1 MDDED
6 MRALAALQ
14 EVPQPFAAHVRQR
27 RMAACPHC
35 HEGFGS
41 ASLHIHM
48 RRCRALYPSTG
59 DDPDIA
65 EQAPKPPKR
74 KEVPSLADLYVKTQN
89 RECRA
94 GVEKLE
100 RALLA
105 SQRNVAQLESVR
117 EAEATIRARLSLQQH
132 AAQRLERELDAAK
145 AALAVAESENRKLRV
160 QVDSNEPH
168 QLRLEAKVV
177 HSSDQ
182 TLREISVI
190 VNYKKGFVN
199 SWYALIWLD
208 PSERHLPIEATDA
221 ARTTGARQT
230 MLQRTSG
237 LVRRTIVREEAQL
250 ALNRR
255 VLTEVRRFRV
265 GFRSEPTECG
275 VLIRFRVQ
283 VQAVL
288 DEMVYDVEN
297 CDHECELVRLRR
309 QLATTESSLS
319 ESQERESELIQERQ
333 QAYDYALKVEQDGRE
348 IVSKLDEH
356 LAVVVLELSKKEVY
370 VVHCT
375 SRLKDLE
382 QAKEQLRLT
391 SQLSKELASAQRE
404 IRELRRTNDIQY
416 LLKGS
421 SIVAKPSVESRIPP
435 SRGAQALAVA
445 TPPPKESSTRETAFA
460 KLPDKLLMNVFAFLD
475 ANSVFAISATDRAL
489 MGRVNAMFGMA
500 APVSSA
506 NGASKTAANPPLVS
520 SPAKKQLKNRSL
532 SFISTSEKDK
542 LSKVDALV
550 RSLKPDQIKLF
561 HDMSTRVKTLEVRL
575 NAHLAQ
581 VQTEKEDVAARLYGA
596 ENVRDFLMEKLKD
609 LEDTLAT
616 SMTNTAKKDEQ
627 AALDREIIGFLD
639 AKTQEYE
646 ATLKEYAHQNDGLRV
661 EISHLQEEHASK
673 TTIVQDMVELLT
685 EEKKDLDVQLRSQR
699 KVLVREVKVLR
710 AQNQQLV
717 TEKDHYFTQLKQLKR
732 ALQHLDELN

>member
-1 MDDED
+1 M
-6 MRALAALQ
+6 
-14 EVPQPFAAHVRQR
+14 
-27 RMAACPHC
+27 
-35 HEGFGS
+35 
-41 ASLHIHM
+41 
-48 RRCRALYPSTG
+48 
-59 DDPDIA
+59 
-65 EQAPKPPKR
+65 
-74 KEVPSLADLYVKTQN
+74 
-89 RECRA
+89 
-94 GVEKLE
+94 
-100 RALLA
+100 
-105 SQRNVAQLESVR
+105 
-117 EAEATIRARLSLQQH
+117 
-132 AAQRLERELDAAK
+132 
-145 AALAVAESENRKLRV
+145 
-160 QVDSNEPH
+160 
-168 QLRLEAKVV
+168 
-177 HSSDQ
+177 
-182 TLREISVI
+182 
-190 VNYKKGFVN
+190 
-199 SWYALIWLD
+199 
-208 PSERHLPIEATDA
+208 
-221 ARTTGARQT
+221 
-230 MLQRTSG
+230 
-237 LVRRTIVREEAQL
+237 
-250 ALNRR
+250 
-255 VLTEVRRFRV
+255 RFRV
-265 GFRSEPTECG
+265 
-275 VLIRFRVQ
+275 LALQ

-288 DEMVYDVEN
+288 DEMVYDVES

-319 ESQERESELIQERQ
+319 EYQERESELIQERQ

-356 LAVVVLELSKKEVY
+356 LAVVVLELTKKEVY
-370 VVHCT
+370 VVVA
-375 SRLKDLE
+375 LVDYMEKDLE

-421 SIVAKPSVESRIPP
+421 SIAAKPSVESRIPP
-435 SRGAQALAVA
+435 SRGAQVLVE
-445 TPPPKESSTRETAFA
+445 TTSPPKELSAPSPRETAFA

-475 ANSVFAISATDRAL
+475 ANSVFAVSATDRAL

-506 NGASKTAANPPLVS
+506 NGARKAAANPPHPA

-542 LSKVDALV
+542 LSKVDAIV
-550 RSLKPDQIKLF
+550 KSLKPDQIKFF

-609 LEDTLAT
+609 LEDTLAN
-616 SMTNTAKKDEQ
+616 SMTSTAKKDEQ

-646 ATLKEYAHQNDGLRV
+646 ATLKEYARQNNGLRV

-685 EEKKDLDVQLRSQR
+685 EEKKDLEVQLRSQR